1 MEKTVKL
8 LVFQD
13 GFILISE
20 IEEVGGI
27 LENQTVNLLNRLSL
41 TLTKHFLPG

>member
-20 IEEVGGI
+20 IEEVGGDLGEPDCKLI
-27 LENQTVNLLNRLSL
+27 EPFVVNSDKTLS
-41 TLTKHFLPG
+41 PG